1 MAHPPPGL
9 PTLGAAPLRAVGSEL
24 KIAAQPNPVR
34 QRPSSVSASPR
45 RQDPAARGRAGAR
58 DGPNELGPRLP
69 WPRRPEHWGVH
80 MTASLESPADGVK
93 KMAGR
98 GSPRVP
104 RYQPARSQDIGPS
117 EPGRHS

>member
-45 RQDPAARGRAGAR
+45 RQDPAARGRAAAR

-69 WPRRPEHWGVH
+69 WPRRPDHWGVH

-104 RYQPARSQDIGPS
+104 RYQPA
-117 EPGRHS
+117 